1 MTQLA
6 AHDAAARPEH
16 RWPPVVGVL
25 AAMVLWM
32 LLPGLFYT
40 PWRWVA
46 VAVCALLVVPLVV
59 LNPHRMTKQTTWSR
73 GLGVALSVF
82 LLAFNQV
89 LLVRLISELLTAPD
103 AEGIAVLVAALQL
116 WTTNAIAFG
125 LIYWELDRGGPV
137 ARASHLGD
145 PARADFAF
153 PQDSSEI
160 YSGWRPRFFDYFYV
174 SLTAGI
180 AFSAA
185 DALPLTRRMKAFMA
199 LEALSAYILSVLVIA
214 RAVSAVT

>member
-1 MTQLA
+1 MTQPA
-6 AHDAAARPEH
+6 ARDAAARPEH
-16 RWPPVVGVL
+16 RWPPIVGVL
-25 AAMVLWM
+25 ATMVLWM
-32 LLPGLFYT
+32 LLPGLFFA

-46 VAVCALLVVPLVV
+46 VAVCALLVVPLIV
-59 LNPHRMTKQTTWSR
+59 LNPHRMTKQTDWSR
-73 GLGVALSVF
+73 GLSVGLSVF
-82 LLAFNQV
+82 LLGFNQV
-89 LLVRLISELLTAPD
+89 LLVRLIVELLTAPD
-103 AEGIAVLVAALQL
+103 AEGIAVLIAALQL

-137 ARASHLGD
+137 ARASSLGD
-145 PARADFAF
+145 PARADFVF
-153 PQDSSEI
+153 PQDASDI
-160 YSGWRPRFFDYFYV
+160 YSGWRPRFFDYLYV